1 MPLRRSL
8 RAHHGCCHAAVVTV
22 LAVLGTANADQL
34 ARIGP
39 GAFVGARGVIAV
51 NQASGVGNAQVNT
64 VVLAAGASLASV
76 TDGQLAAVSPRP
88 GPAAGPATPT
98 GRKALIDPGAF
109 HGTSGV
115 VQVNQTAGLG
125 NATGNAF
132 VLQTPGL
139 SLSNSRS
146 LR

>member
-1 MPLRRSL
+1 MCSSSAFAVQFCRLGAGLMLCASLGLARAEDRSL
-8 RAHHGCCHAAVVTV
+8 I
-22 LAVLGTANADQL
+22 GT
-34 ARIGP
+34 
-39 GAFVGARGVIAV
+39 GAFSGARGVIAL
-51 NQASGVGNAQVNT
+51 NQVSGVGNSQSNT
-64 VVLAAGASLASV
+64 VLLSIGTPFEMA

-88 GPAAGPATPT
+88 GPAAGPVTPS
-98 GRKALIDPGAF
+98 GRSALIEPGAF
-109 HGTSGV
+109 QAAAGV

-125 NATGNAF
+125 NSTGNAF

>member
-1 MPLRRSL
+1 MPSRRSPAARCGL
-8 RAHHGCCHAAVVTV
+8 RCAAVALLVALGSAHADE
-22 LAVLGTANADQL
+22 LALVGA
-34 ARIGP
+34 
-39 GAFVGARGVIAV
+39 GAFSGARGVITL
-51 NQASGVGNAQVNT
+51 NQASGVGNSQVNS
-64 VVLAAGASLASV
+64 VVLAAGASLTLV

-88 GPAAGPATPT
+88 GPAAGPAPTT
-98 GRKALIDPGAF
+98 GRTALIDPGAF